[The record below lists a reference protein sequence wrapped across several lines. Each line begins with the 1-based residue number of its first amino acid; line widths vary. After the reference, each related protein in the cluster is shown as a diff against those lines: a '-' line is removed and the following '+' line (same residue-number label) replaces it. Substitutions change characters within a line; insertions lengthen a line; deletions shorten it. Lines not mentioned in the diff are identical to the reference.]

1 MKAKFFT
8 IVLILVIWN
17 QAPGGITGSISGK
30 LLDESTQQ
38 GLPGA
43 VVMLVDTKLAT
54 IADKY
59 GHYTI
64 KNIPPGIYDIRA
76 RMLGYTTM
84 VMKNVNIRAD
94 INSEINF
101 EMISE
106 ALVGPEIIVV
116 AEKPLIQKDIS
127 STSHTFNFSD
137 INRKLPID
145 KFYQPT
151 KLQAGTV
158 NSHIRGGRKYDT
170 IYMIDGHSIHDP
182 LFREISTL
190 VPLSAVSDM
199 SYFPGGFN
207 AEYGEAMSGVI
218 NLSTKEGKEK
228 TEGFFKIYTDNFGM
242 KLKNDNLRRME
253 ASVGGPLLLSFGG
266 PMYDLNYYVSGTM
279 NFDDMHF
286 SNENVS
292 QPSIAPKTQNYHYTS
307 KLSFRLW
314 KKIKIMFQSLS
325 SNWEIQDVYNP
336 LSALTDREK
345 SVDERKE
352 SDRLNLTFIHTL
364 NPKSFYTFSVGRD
377 VIKKQLYN
385 NIVIN
390 KESSIRFATVKDQ
403 QNIIH
408 EWNDVVNERSYFFKA
423 SYYRQFGNAD
433 LIQVGTQFNLY
444 RINMNCYMVNQL
456 DDVFIDKGM
465 FPENYMDKLSVQ
477 PYTLALFAQNKIEYD
492 KFVIHIG
499 LRYDYFNPNIT
510 FPGKKI
516 ISSATDTLNLA
527 SRHSKTHFQISPRT
541 SLSFP
546 LFFDNDRMHLN
557 YGWFFQTPPL
567 YYFYLNSQQKI
578 DVSYPLLGNPELEA
592 EKTEAFE
599 IGYQNAIS
607 SKTVLGATYYIKKIE
622 NLVNTKNYYVGNNHP
637 SNYTQFENLDWAT
650 IKGLELFI
658 EKRPDENNI
667 FGRFSY
673 TYCKAI
679 GSGSFPLQNYYSYIQ
694 SSHPT
699 HGLKRYPLAWDQR
712 HKFVFNISYL
722 RPKNFEINLV
732 TRYNSPLPQLDDN
745 FRIIGRGNWRK
756 YIDMRVIKNFSVF
769 NGTLSPY
776 FEVLNILNDQEQDR
790 NYNPYFLTDTNYWTM
805 GLDNYQYEYGRRMRI
820 GVMFNF

>member
-1 MKAKFFT
+1 MKLKFYT
-8 IVLILVIWN
+8 ILFIL
-17 QAPGGITGSISGK
+17 ALCSHAFGGITGSISGK
-30 LLDESTQQ
+30 LLDKSTGQ

-43 VVMLVDTKLAT
+43 IVMLVDTKLLT

-59 GHYTI
+59 GHYAI

-76 RMLGYTTM
+76 KMLGYTTM
-84 VMKNVNIRAD
+84 VMKDVNIRAD
-94 INSEINF
+94 IDFEVNF
-101 EMISE
+101 EMATE
-106 ALVGPEIIVV
+106 ALEGPEIIIV
-116 AEKPLIQKDIS
+116 AEKPLVQKDLS
-127 STSHTFNFSD
+127 STSHTLNFSD

-145 KFYQPT
+145 KFYQPV

-158 NSHIRGGRKYDT
+158 NNHIRGGRKYDT

-199 SYFPGGFN
+199 NFLPGGFN
-207 AEYGEAMSGVI
+207 AEYGEAMSGVV

-242 KLKNDNLRRME
+242 KLKNDNLKRME
-253 ASVGGPLLLSFGG
+253 VSIGGPLLFSFGG

-279 NFDDMHF
+279 NFDDMQF
-286 SNENVS
+286 SNDNAH
-292 QPSIAPKTQNYHYTS
+292 QPSIAPKNQNYHYTS

-314 KKIKIMFQSLS
+314 QKIKIVFQSLS
-325 SNWEIQDVYNP
+325 SSWQIQNAYNP
-336 LSALTDREK
+336 LSMLNDAEK

-352 SDRLNLTFIHTL
+352 SNRINLTFIHTL
-364 NPKSFYTFSVGRD
+364 NPKSFYTFSLGRD
-377 VIKKQLYN
+377 DIKKQLFN
-385 NIVIN
+385 NIVLN
-390 KESSIRFATVKDQ
+390 KDVSPGFDDKLNSENF
-403 QNIIH
+403 IH
-408 EWNDVVNERSYFFKA
+408 DWNDVVNERSYFLKA
-423 SYYRQFGNAD
+423 SYYRQFGTSD
-433 LIQVGTQFNLY
+433 LIQVGTQFNFY
-444 RINMNCYMVNQL
+444 RINMNSFMVNQL
-456 DDVFIDKGM
+456 DDFLIETNT
-465 FPENYMDKLSVQ
+465 FQENYLDKLSVK
-477 PYTLALFAQNKIEYD
+477 PYTFALFAQNKIEYD
-492 KFVIHIG
+492 KFVINIG
-499 LRYDYFNPNIT
+499 LRFDYFNPNIT
-510 FPGKKI
+510 FQGKTI
-516 ISSATDTLNLA
+516 ISSAEDTLNLA
-527 SRHSKTHFQISPRT
+527 SRQGKTQFQISPRT
-541 SLSFP
+541 SISFP

-567 YYFYLNSQQKI
+567 YYFYLNSQQNI
-578 DVSYPLLGNPELEA
+578 DISYPLLGNPELEA

-599 IGYQNAIS
+599 IGYQKAVG
-607 SKTVLGATYYIKKIE
+607 SKTVWGATYYVKKIE
-622 NLVNTKNYYVGNNHP
+622 NLVNTKNYYAGDNNP

-650 IKGLELFI
+650 IKGLELFV
-658 EKRPDENNI
+658 EKRPDENNV

-673 TYCKAI
+673 TYCKAM

-694 SSHPT
+694 NAYPT

-722 RPKNFEINLV
+722 KPKKFEINLV
-732 TRYNSPLPQLDDN
+732 TRYNSPLPLLDDN

-756 YIDMRVIKNFSVF
+756 YIDMRVIKSFSLL

-776 FEVLNILNDQEQDR
+776 FEVLNILNDQEQDK
-790 NYNPYFLTDTNYWTM
+790 NYNPYFLTDTNYWTL